1 MPNVDGGE
9 SLPSLSACVVTYE
22 RATHLAR
29 CLSALVQQA
38 SDILQV
44 VVVDAS
50 RRAQRPDLGKSAL
63 QVTYIHAPDLAGW
76 MTRSRNEALLHVEG
90 DVIAFLDDD
99 TVVHPGW
106 ARAIRRAFGETDA
119 AALAGRTLNH
129 QAGEERYE
137 RPIGRLL
144 ADGTLTD
151 GFAADAPS
159 RVEVDHGIGANM
171 SFTRDVLAELGG
183 FRDDYPGTALR
194 EDTDMFLRV
203 KALGARVLYDPAVVV
218 SHLPAPHV
226 RGARFDTRYKLYGRR
241 NHMVLLTRNRGMR
254 SPEMRRWIAVQ
265 LRSVGDASDVRGKVM
280 RLGIVVLGLGWGTV
294 AALKDGLGP
303 IEDPRRYGPAAE
315 KIRARLRR
323 P

>member
-9 SLPSLSACVVTYE
+9 SLPSLSVCVVTYE

-241 NHMVLLTRNRGMR
+241 NHMVLLTRNRAVVIASDIGGL
-254 SPEMRRWIAVQ
+254 PEA
-265 LRSVGDASDVRGKVM
+265 VGDAGFLFPPGDASVLAEVLEGLASSPQLMEKYRQLGYARAQSMDWSVISR
-280 RLGIVVLGLGWGTV
+280 RLEE
-294 AALKDGLGP
+294 AL
-303 IEDPRRYGPAAE
+303 A
-315 KIRARLRR
+315 
-323 P
+323 